1 MCVCVCVCECVCVL
15 VRVCDVLSSRR
26 FQVRNL
32 NDTMTCKISLLNRCL
47 AQRAGG
53 TCVHA
58 FVSLKSQLAVIRSLK
73 Q

>member
-1 MCVCVCVCECVCVL
+1 M
-15 VRVCDVLSSRR
+15 CDVLSSRR

-32 NDTMTCKISLLNRCL
+32 NDTMTCKISYFPLLNRCL
-47 AQRAGG
+47 AQRASG